1 MKARQEEV
9 EDVPEILE
17 EKCMR
22 LAAAISRATSL
33 AVYTGAGISTA
44 ASIPDYRGTNG
55 VWTRMQQGKDIGYV
69 IFKKNTHLRFLK
81 YLVRKYSN
89 SDVSDLLSKN
99 NFI

>member
-1 MKARQEEV
+1 MSLYIYKDIYIYMYNKKFIKSFRQEKRHRVKARLEEI
-9 EDVPEILE
+9 EDAPELLE

-55 VWTRMQQGKDIGYV
+55 VWTRLQQGKDIG
-69 IFKKNTHLRFLK
+69 
-81 YLVRKYSN
+81 
-89 SDVSDLLSKN
+89 
-99 NFI
+99 

>member
-1 MKARQEEV
+1 MYNKKFIKSFRQEKRHRVKARLEEI
-9 EDVPEILE
+9 EDAPELLE

-55 VWTRMQQGKDIGYV
+55 VWTRLQQGKDIG
-69 IFKKNTHLRFLK
+69 
-81 YLVRKYSN
+81 
-89 SDVSDLLSKN
+89 
-99 NFI
+99 

>member
-9 EDVPEILE
+9 EDAPEVLE

-69 IFKKNTHLRFLK
+69 LIRFNNKNSAFRHIKGGIQFFTFQE
-81 YLVRKYSN
+81 S
-89 SDVSDLLSKN
+89 
-99 NFI
+99 